1 MRARPPVVQPE
12 ARLTPAR
19 VGADNITPTWSA
31 LGLERCVNFFTA
43 CCSSPCLCQHSRRTR
58 SFRAWQVS
66 IAPLPAPTGLVPRS
80 GAKTVLTS
88 SSPTACTSLS
98 ATAGTL
104 VSIINTGA
112 ATTVFFALYDEA
124 ASPTCAAADLIY
136 GDGTTLTL
144 LAGQVI
150 TLGIPLANGL
160 SYQISGAL
168 SGNLIVVRN

>member
-1 MRARPPVVQPE
+1 MAARNSPVSPPIV
-12 ARLTPAR
+12 
-19 VGADNITPTWSA
+19 NSPTNPSYVA
-31 LGLERCVNFFTA
+31 
-43 CCSSPCLCQHSRRTR
+43 S
-58 SFRAWQVS
+58 
-66 IAPLPAPTGLVPRS
+66 TGG